1 MMGDRGF
8 TLLEVLVAML
18 ILGLAVVTLIQLSSQ
33 GLRLV
38 KASGEQQAAA
48 LLADRLARTA
58 GPLDEGVETG
68 REGPMTWE
76 RRIAPVGAPDELS
89 PLTGPVAE
97 LLALTVTVR
106 WGSGRSLELASLRL
120 LPRPPERSR

>member
-1 MMGDRGF
+1 MRGF

-38 KASGEQQAAA
+38 KLSGDQQQAA
-48 LLADRLARTA
+48 LLADRLARA
-58 GPLDEGVETG
+58 MEPLAEGVETG

-76 RRIAPVGAPDELS
+76 RRVALLGTPDELS
-89 PLTGPVAE
+89 PPSGPTPE
-97 LLALTVTVR
+97 LRALTVTVR
-106 WGSGRSLELASLRL
+106 WGFGRSLELASLRL
-120 LPRPPERSR
+120 VPRLSDAGR